1 MTRWHTDTTLQP
13 SSYDRQLA
21 RLAAIGLALSLLEAA
36 IPSPLPGIKPGL
48 ANIVTL
54 IALYQLGW
62 RAAVWVSLL
71 RIVAA
76 GLMLGSLFTPGF
88 WLSLTGGASSVLM
101 LGLACHLPAR
111 YFSALSHSMLA
122 GMAHLAGQLLL
133 ARLWLIPHDGV
144 WQLLP
149 PLMLS
154 SLLASVATGLLTLKL
169 LEQLPPCQAKPL
181 PSP

>member
-1 MTRWHTDTTLQP
+1 MTRWHTDIALQP
-13 SSYDRQLA
+13 SLYDMQLA

-54 IALYQLGW
+54 IALQQLSW

-76 GLMLGSLFTPGF
+76 GLMLGSLTPGF
-88 WLSLTGGASSVLM
+88 WLSLAGGASSVLM
-101 LGLACHLPAR
+101 LGLASHLPAR
-111 YFSALSHSMLA
+111 YFSVMSHSMLA

-133 ARLWLIPHDGV
+133 ARLWLIPHDAV

-154 SLLASVATGLLTLKL
+154 SLLASMATGLLALKL

>member
-1 MTRWHTDTTLQP
+1 MTRWHTDIALQP
-13 SSYDRQLA
+13 SLYDMQLA

-54 IALYQLGW
+54 IALQQLSW

-88 WLSLTGGASSVLM
+88 WLRA
-101 LGLACHLPAR
+101 AC
-111 YFSALSHSMLA
+111 
-122 GMAHLAGQLLL
+122 
-133 ARLWLIPHDGV
+133 
-144 WQLLP
+144 
-149 PLMLS
+149 
-154 SLLASVATGLLTLKL
+154 
-169 LEQLPPCQAKPL
+169 
-181 PSP
+181 

>member
-1 MTRWHTDTTLQP
+1 MTRWHSDPPPPATTHDL
-13 SSYDRQLA
+13 QLA
-21 RLAAIGLALSLLEAA
+21 RLAAIGIALSLLESA

-54 IALYQLGW
+54 IALHQLGW
-62 RAAVWVSLL
+62 RAAAWVSLL
-71 RIVAA
+71 RIVGA
-76 GLMLGSLFTPGF
+76 GVLLGSLFTPGF
-88 WLSLTGGASSVLM
+88 WLSLAGGTGSLLM
-101 LGLACHLPAR
+101 LGLASGLQAR
-111 YFSALSHSMLA
+111 YFSLLSHSMLA

-154 SLLASVATGLLTLKL
+154 SLLASMATGLLTLKL
-169 LEQLPPCQAKPL
+169 LEQHPPCQVKPL
-181 PSP
+181 P